1 MNKRIALVVNSLSG
15 GGAEMTASNLSR
27 VLSEWYDVDIIVN
40 DDVNVMY
47 PYHGK
52 IISLRMPADKNRIGG
67 AYQITALIRRTR
79 LLKTLKKNR
88 QYTAVRSFS
97 EMTNLANVLS
107 GGKSIV
113 SVHSSTKNSLKNSW
127 KNKLVVKYVYPFIFK
142 KADITVACSEEICDE
157 LITKHGLPK
166 EKGFTIYNGIDL
178 EKINQE
184 TLIPL
189 PDEMFGS
196 EEKVIVS
203 VGRLIWQKGQWH
215 LIRAIRKLV
224 TEGIPLKLVILGEG
238 YMRPQLEELIKE
250 AGLEGVVSLPGFVN
264 NPYQFMAGADIV
276 VFPSQTE
283 GFSNAIVEA
292 LACGVPVVS
301 TDHETGARE
310 ILAPETDYH
319 VKTKAKIEEATYGI
333 LVPVCDNYFHHANEP
348 LTFEEELMVEAIRK
362 LLLDKEMCL
371 SYGRLALTRA
381 EQLRI
386 DLISQDWIRL
396 IDG

>member
-88 QYTAVRSFS
+88 QYTAVISFS

-142 KADITVACSEEICDE
+142 KADITV
-157 LITKHGLPK
+157 
-166 EKGFTIYNGIDL
+166 
-178 EKINQE
+178 
-184 TLIPL
+184 
-189 PDEMFGS
+189 
-196 EEKVIVS
+196 
-203 VGRLIWQKGQWH
+203 
-215 LIRAIRKLV
+215 
-224 TEGIPLKLVILGEG
+224 
-238 YMRPQLEELIKE
+238 
-250 AGLEGVVSLPGFVN
+250 
-264 NPYQFMAGADIV
+264 
-276 VFPSQTE
+276 
-283 GFSNAIVEA
+283 FSGN
-292 LACGVPVVS
+292 
-301 TDHETGARE
+301 R
-310 ILAPETDYH
+310 
-319 VKTKAKIEEATYGI
+319 
-333 LVPVCDNYFHHANEP
+333 
-348 LTFEEELMVEAIRK
+348 
-362 LLLDKEMCL
+362 
-371 SYGRLALTRA
+371 
-381 EQLRI
+381 
-386 DLISQDWIRL
+386 
-396 IDG
+396 